1 MSTFWLIVNNAA
13 MDMGVWVCRPHLNSV
28 IQFICRVSSKVV
40 FLSKSHHFADRLN
53 SLAASS
59 SLLST
64 PNTHLSLSIYLLLQ
78 ESASLFPARRGS
90 WSRTRFP
97 TAHTHSQPPRVL
109 SAQGRPQPWGHS
121 PPIRASAPCPIW
133 DPLNTFTP
141 HFPGH
146 RPFLCSHPLLLE
158 VASFSQVSTPRI

>member
-1 MSTFWLIVNNAA
+1 MSTFWLTVNNAA

-97 TAHTHSQPPRVL
+97 TAHTHTVNPLRSSLHKADHSREATHHPSGLRLPVPSETLWTPSLLTSLGTDL
-109 SAQGRPQPWGHS
+109 SSVPTR
-121 PPIRASAPCPIW
+121 
-133 DPLNTFTP
+133 
-141 HFPGH
+141 
-146 RPFLCSHPLLLE
+146 CSW
-158 VASFSQVSTPRI
+158 R